1 MVGVG
6 AALVHY
12 GVALL
17 FLATGAA
24 PQPANFAGWVCAFT
38 VSYSGQARWTFGES
52 RLRHETLLR
61 FLATSLA
68 SWCVNALCYQ
78 GLLARSDLDPRLLLI
93 VAILVAAAFTFF
105 LARGWVFGVRAAPDA
120 R

>member
-1 MVGVG
+1 VVGVG

-17 FLATGAA
+17 FIATGAA

-38 VSYSGQARWTFGES
+38 FSYGGQARWTFREP
-52 RLRHETLLR
+52 RLRRATLLR

-78 GLLARSDLDPRLLLI
+78 CLLAWSDLDPRLLLV
-93 VAILVAAAFTFF
+93 VAILVAAAFTFL
-105 LARGWVFGVRAAPDA
+105 LARGWVFGVPAAPDA

>member
-1 MVGVG
+1 VVGAG

-12 GVALL
+12 GVAIL

-38 VSYSGQARWTFGES
+38 VSYGGQARWTFGEP
-52 RLRHETLLR
+52 RLRRATLLR
-61 FLATSLA
+61 FLVTSLGA
-68 SWCVNALCYQ
+68 WIVNALCYQ
-78 GLLARSDLDPRLLLI
+78 CLLAWSDLDPRLLLV

-105 LARGWVFGVRAAPDA
+105 LARGWVFGVSAAPNA